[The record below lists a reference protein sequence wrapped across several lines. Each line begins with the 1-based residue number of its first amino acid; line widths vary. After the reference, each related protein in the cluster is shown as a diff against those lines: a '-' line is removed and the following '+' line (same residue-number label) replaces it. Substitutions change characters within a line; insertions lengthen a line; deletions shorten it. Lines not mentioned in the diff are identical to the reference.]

1 MERYIWSRRGD
12 GVNIIHI
19 GKLWEKLMLAARV
32 IVTIRNPAD
41 VCAVAART
49 FGQRAVLKF
58 AHYTGAQSLAGRFTP
73 GTFTNQIQQQFME
86 PRLLIISDPRL
97 DHQAVREAAYVNI
110 PVIAFCNADTSM
122 RYIDIAIPCNNT
134 AKFSVG
140 LLYWFLT
147 REVLRLRGEISRAEP
162 WNVKA
167 DLFFFRE
174 PEEVEKAQAEEE
186 DRKKSEMGADV
197 DDDALVG
204 VSIEGFAQ
212 PTDWATAG
220 NDWVAQSSEYNLG
233 QASGF

>member
-1 MERYIWSRRGD
+1 M
-12 GVNIIHI
+12 
-19 GKLWEKLMLAARV
+19 
-32 IVTIRNPAD
+32 
-41 VCAVAART
+41 
-49 FGQRAVLKF
+49 FGCQL
-58 AHYTGAQSLAGRFTP
+58 
-73 GTFTNQIQQQFME
+73 
-86 PRLLIISDPRL
+86 LLIAE
-97 DHQAVREAAYVNI
+97 QAVREAAYVNI

-212 PTDWATAG
+212 PTDWC
-220 NDWVAQSSEYNLG
+220 VHS
-233 QASGF
+233 